1 MSNFPHS
8 HHTVFITKID
18 CHSMKVS
25 EHFLRYLWI
34 RPPAGRSRD
43 RMPVAAR
50 FSAQVHTGPGA
61 QPASYTMGTW
71 SLLGVKRP
79 GRGIDHQSHLV
90 PKLKKK
96 PSSFKHAAWSKLSI
110 LCFWRDCILYV
121 HSSDTYCLYE
131 ADTLNCLYEADTP
144 PYCL

>member
-8 HHTVFITKID
+8 HHTDFITKID
-18 CHSMKVS
+18 CHPMKVS
-25 EHFLRYLWI
+25 EHLLRYLWI
-34 RPPAGRSRD
+34 RTAQSPQRLATGWTVRV
-43 RMPVAAR
+43 RMPVTAR

-79 GRGIDHQSHLV
+79 GRGVHHQSHLA

-96 PSSFKHAAWSKLSI
+96 YSYTPTPLLGLRG
-110 LCFWRDCILYV
+110 LC
-121 HSSDTYCLYE
+121 
-131 ADTLNCLYEADTP
+131 
-144 PYCL
+144 